1 MAAIGRFRRD
11 VSRRPSRPRAAPARL
26 QFSQSSVPLR
36 GGEGFEIGGVASD
49 SEEYI
54 VAWQLSPEPEQGV
67 LVIDIQVL
75 GMFWVFQVKYAHS
88 GRESPGMK
96 GPAAFLPGGR
106 LLSHNPP
113 AWWGPSVRDSDIN
126 HGDPGI
132 EDSYSLYYVS
142 KLYSCRAAA
151 CLYLDEQY

>member
-1 MAAIGRFRRD
+1 M
-11 VSRRPSRPRAAPARL
+11 
-26 QFSQSSVPLR
+26 
-36 GGEGFEIGGVASD
+36 
-49 SEEYI
+49 
-54 VAWQLSPEPEQGV
+54 
-67 LVIDIQVL
+67 IDIEVL
-75 GMFWVFQVKYAHS
+75 GMFWLYQVKYAHS